1 MGLANIQ
8 VGYQKFPL
16 DRNGESGKKM
26 TRGLRG
32 AILAKMA
39 NMANTRQS
47 LGKNSNDMAK
57 GRFESGDFDENGEYG
72 KIYQS
77 LNYVSHKMAKEPLK
91 KWQC

>member
-1 MGLANIQ
+1 MTEMGNL
-8 VGYQKFPL
+8 
-16 DRNGESGKKM
+16 EEKM
-26 TRGLRG
+26 TIGLRG

-77 LNYVSHKMAKEPLK
+77 LNYLSNKMAKEPLK
-91 KWQC
+91 KWRC